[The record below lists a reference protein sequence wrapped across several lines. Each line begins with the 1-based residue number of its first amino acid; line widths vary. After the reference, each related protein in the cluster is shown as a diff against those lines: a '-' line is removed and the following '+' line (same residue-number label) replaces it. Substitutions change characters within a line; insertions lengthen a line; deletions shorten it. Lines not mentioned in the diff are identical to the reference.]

1 MKRSRMVGKI
11 RYAGYLLI
19 VVQGLVIALL
29 AIFLLNQQYMNVW
42 RTYPQNNESVTVHL
56 KSVPTEKQRDTQNFL
71 LTSAKEQALFIARMD
86 LLLNKSGG
94 MDGYKFGVYGN
105 TDEPSAELSFLNERI
120 LTAADLKT
128 LISSDDLN
136 STLGVETGSIYSIGN
151 IPSFRFYE
159 HIVLKKLPSLFH
171 DS

>member
-1 MKRSRMVGKI
+1 MKKDRMIGKI

-19 VVQGLVIALL
+19 VMQGLVIALL

-136 STLGVETGSIYSIGN
+136 STLGVETGSIYQVSVFM
-151 IPSFRFYE
+151 ST
-159 HIVLKKLPSLFH
+159 LS
-171 DS
+171 